1 VKTDEI
7 VGKYIAYR
15 DHLAAEQEKFDLIQK
30 PYKDAMEVLAGA
42 MLQQLNTSGEESVR
56 TDAGTAYKSTTMHA
70 RVTDREAL
78 FNFVRESDEF
88 DLLVAGVAKDA
99 VKTYSDEHKGT
110 LPPGVEVTFVTK
122 CNFRRA

>member
-1 VKTDEI
+1 MNTQELI
-7 VGKYIAYR
+7 SRYIQYR

-99 VKTYSDEHKGT
+99 VKVYSEEHQGA
-110 LPPGVEVTFVTK
+110 LPPGVEVTFITR
-122 CNFRRA
+122 CNFRRS